1 MRMITFTIL
10 IAFLCSKGLSIPL
23 RDGEIKEKLDINP
36 IIEIVRDSELADENI
51 LIRIKNLAPGET
63 YTIHTE
69 TRDDMGRKWVSH
81 ADFLANEG
89 GIIDSS
95 SHKPIAGS
103 YSVVDSAGLFWA
115 MKLEKSV
122 KGPFNMFAK
131 MSTQPQTIKITVS
144 YDDTILT
151 TDEFLMRYAASE
163 VKNIEVRE
171 GFVGKY
177 FFKEGKASLSA
188 VIVTGGSGGG
198 FLWSEQVAALLASRG
213 YAALA
218 VAYFDYRGS
227 YGLPNGLAEIPLEH
241 FRESIQWL
249 RDRKEVDPESVS
261 FIGISKGG
269 ELAVLIGSVFNKT
282 FKAIVGFAPSMYVF
296 EGIQVGQKEKVSSW
310 SYEGKPFPF
319 LVYPP
324 EYEPSWNF
332 DKSKLREFHEWSV
345 KNATKDELE
354 EARIKVENISCPVL
368 LISGAKDS
376 LGPTSEW
383 AAAMVKKITE
393 KKPQLEVKHLNYE
406 MAGHAFFIPNLPPSL
421 ITPRVEAYDM
431 ALAERDAWAKM
442 LQFLAANAN

>member
-1 MRMITFTIL
+1 MRMITVTIL
-10 IAFLCSKGLSIPL
+10 VVFLCLQGLSIPL
-23 RDGEIKEKLDINP
+23 RDGEKTEKLDINA
-36 IIEIVRDSELADENI
+36 IVEIVRDSELVDENI
-51 LIRIKNLAPGET
+51 LIRIKNLVPGET

-69 TRDDMGRKWVSH
+69 TRDDMGRKWASH
-81 ADFLANEG
+81 ADFIASKA

-95 SHKPIAGS
+95 SQKPIAGS
-103 YSVVDSAGLFWA
+103 YAGVDSAGLFWA

-122 KGPFNMFAK
+122 KGPFNIFVK
-131 MSTQPQTIKITVS
+131 MSTQHQTVKLTVTHE
-144 YDDTILT
+144 DTILT
-151 TDEFLMRYAASE
+151 TDEILMRYAACD
-163 VKNIEVRE
+163 VKHIEVRE

-177 FFKEGKASLSA
+177 FFKEGKTSLSA

-227 YGLPNGLAEIPLEH
+227 YGLPNGLVEIPLEH
-241 FRESIQWL
+241 FLESVQWL

-319 LVYPP
+319 LIYPP
-324 EYEPSWNF
+324 EYEPSWDF
-332 DKSKLREFHEWSV
+332 DKSKLREFHEWSIN
-345 KNATKDELE
+345 NATNDELE

-368 LISGAKDS
+368 LISGAMDS
-376 LGPTSEW
+376 LGPTSVW
-383 AAAMVKKITE
+383 SAAMAKKIKE

-421 ITPRVEAYDM
+421 ITPKVEAYDM

-442 LQFLAANAN
+442 LQFLAENAE